1 LNVLAFLPTGIL
13 KEFHQVDIVAQA
25 TQENADHDYFYHL
38 FMIFR
43 NHKTVWPSI
52 LLRADPSH

>member
-13 KEFHQVDIVAQA
+13 KEFHQDDIVAQA

-38 FMIFR
+38 FMIYA
-43 NHKTVWPSI
+43 TIS
-52 LLRADPSH
+52 LSGLQYY